1 MIDVFDFISDLLVDV
16 LSIFAKFCYMD
27 GMICKTCDGDGGV
40 RMPQNFWNI
49 GKRQILENLEPS
61 MPSRQKSSLK
71 QNIVKGTMDQ
81 RYLAKR
87 EGGGVREAFKNVLA
101 DFFR

>member
-1 MIDVFDFISDLLVDV
+1 MQNLRR
-16 LSIFAKFCYMD
+16 
-27 GMICKTCDGDGGV
+27 DGGA

-61 MPSRQKSSLK
+61 MPLRQKSSLK

-81 RYLAKR
+81 RHLSKR
-87 EGGGVREAFKNVLA
+87 EGGGVLGKLR
-101 DFFR
+101 

>member
-1 MIDVFDFISDLLVDV
+1 MQNLRR
-16 LSIFAKFCYMD
+16 
-27 GMICKTCDGDGGV
+27 DGGA

-81 RYLAKR
+81 RYLSKR
-87 EGGGVREAFKNVLA
+87 EGGGVLGKLR
-101 DFFR
+101 